1 MPKLKACIFDM
12 DGVIVNSADF
22 HFVAWKQLA
31 SELSIE
37 LDDDFEVQLKGIS
50 RVDSL
55 EKILRKGNLFLDNE
69 TKISLMEKKNE
80 AYLDSISG
88 LTKADLL
95 PGVLTFLE
103 ELKKNNILIG
113 LGSRSKN
120 AQLILDKT
128 EISSYFKEVIDGN
141 KVKLSKP
148 DPEVFLK
155 GAKGLGVSSS
165 ETIVF
170 EDAVSGVK
178 AAKTGGFYCIGIGN
192 KSELEEADHVVSG
205 LDEINLEKLKSIFN
219 T

>member
-88 LTKADLL
+88 LTKA
-95 PGVLTFLE
+95 
-103 ELKKNNILIG
+103 
-113 LGSRSKN
+113 
-120 AQLILDKT
+120 
-128 EISSYFKEVIDGN
+128 
-141 KVKLSKP
+141 
-148 DPEVFLK
+148 
-155 GAKGLGVSSS
+155 
-165 ETIVF
+165 
-170 EDAVSGVK
+170 VK
-178 AAKTGGFYCIGIGN
+178 ARPRSILKRSQGTRRFI
-192 KSELEEADHVVSG
+192 LRDHRV
-205 LDEINLEKLKSIFN
+205 
-219 T
+219 